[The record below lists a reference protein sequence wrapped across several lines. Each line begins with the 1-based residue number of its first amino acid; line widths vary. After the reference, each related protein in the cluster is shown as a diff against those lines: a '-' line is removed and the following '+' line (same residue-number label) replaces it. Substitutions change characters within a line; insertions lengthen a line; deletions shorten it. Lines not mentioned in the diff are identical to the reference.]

1 MAQYS
6 TPTQIIEIIQKMDV
20 PHHLQTKLNNYIA
33 IRDKLIERRNNLNT
47 LSIDY
52 KNKLNQYSN
61 MDKRKKQA
69 KQLKQEISQLPLTI
83 NNETQS
89 ILNDR
94 EALKNN
100 LLLLINE
107 INEYNVMKEIDELEQ
122 HTKNEIKN
130 KFKSVKPIKP
140 RITKEHLK
148 QKKQTTK
155 KES

>member
-1 MAQYS
+1 MSQFS
-6 TPTQIIEIIQKMDV
+6 TPTQIIEIIQKMNV
-20 PHHLQTKLNNYIA
+20 PQHLQLKLNDYIA

-47 LSIDY
+47 LSNDY

-61 MDKRKKQA
+61 IDKRTNEA
-69 KQLKQEISQLPLTI
+69 KQLKQEINQLPLTI

-122 HTKNEIKN
+122 HTKNEIKKKN
-130 KFKSVKPIKP
+130 
-140 RITKEHLK
+140 LK
-148 QKKQTTK
+148 Q
-155 KES
+155 